1 MQSTSAARHPASE
14 PSPTLR
20 PLVTSASEDIFRG
33 LAQWRVYGRLGWLE
47 MKRRYRRTVLGPLW
61 STVSLALTVSAL
73 GAIGVQM
80 WNQPAAT
87 YVPFLAAG
95 LIVWVMIQNIVNEST
110 GLFISNQNLFRQMRM
125 DYSVLAYSLVW
136 RNLIAAMHNLV
147 VFLAASAIF
156 TPQNLSWRLLLVAP
170 GLVLIGVNA
179 VWIALLLGMACL
191 RFRDLQQLTSNV
203 VQIAIFVT
211 PIFWPP
217 EVLRATRRVVFV
229 TLNPLYHMI
238 EVVRVPLTN
247 RVPSTSTYIAAL
259 VITVVG
265 WTVTYI
271 LFARFRKRIAYWS

>member
-1 MQSTSAARHPASE
+1 MQPTSGAQRPASE

-33 LAQWRVYGRLGWLE
+33 LAQWHVYGRLGWLE

-73 GAIGVQM
+73 GVIGVQM

-110 GLFISNQNLFRQMRM
+110 GLFISNQSLFRQMRM

-136 RNLIAAMHNLV
+136 RNLIAALHNLA

-203 VQIAIFVT
+203 AQIAIFVT

-238 EVVRVPLTN
+238 EVVRVPLIN
-247 RVPSTSTYIAAL
+247 RVPSTSNYVAAL